1 MPVTS
6 KRSLRTTAWSVT
18 AVVAATGVAVVAGA
32 GVAKAEYIVPTG
44 SYDATAQAIAIH
56 ATIQNPSIPLGLTIE
71 GIGPEASSR
80 LNSTGQ
86 SDAEASF
93 PYIGPVIPGLIGIAA
108 GLYGF
113 PSPGYPM
120 QASTGAGDAPATVTY
135 PGIRLHAESGQET
148 NVGSAAVSGPTGG
161 GTSDSR
167 ISVTNTGGVSSLAD
181 TALDAVNLGNGLRLA
196 GIHSLASVTADG
208 TSGKLTRSSSLSIA
222 RITVPGLAIEVP
234 KTTPESAPIPIPIPG
249 VPQLPDTKFPAIP
262 LPFGGQTLPAPDLG
276 FVDGVFTMTLPGFGS
291 TQYAVPASAVLDAFQ
306 AAGFTFTYQPAE
318 STPTGVS
325 GASFRVRTEFP
336 APPDN
341 PYFGGTT
348 PVTYTIGK
356 VSANVTFNVFSA
368 ADTPAGIAGGNA
380 STGVTPSEGLDAG
393 ALPGLFPSTSAAGAT
408 PGLSAAPSESV
419 AQAAPASVTRLLP
432 VNESVDLAKFYVA
445 LFVVAFAAL
454 FAMTTLRLLGV
465 RSLWS

>member
-1 MPVTS
+1 MSVTS
-6 KRSLRTTAWSVT
+6 KRSRRTTAWSAT
-18 AVVAATGVAVVAGA
+18 AVLAATGVAVVSGA

-44 SYDATAQAIAIH
+44 SYDATAQAIGIH

-93 PYIGPVIPGLIGIAA
+93 PYIGPIIPGLIGVFA
-108 GLYGF
+108 GLYGL

-120 QASTGAGDAPATVTY
+120 QAQTGAGDAPATVTY

-148 NVGSAAVSGPTGG
+148 NVGSASVSGPTGG

-167 ISVTNTGGVSSLAD
+167 ISVTNSGGISSTAD
-181 TALDAVNLGNGLRLA
+181 TALDALNLGNGLRLV
-196 GIHSLASVTADG
+196 GIHSLASVAADG
-208 TSGKLTRSSSLSIA
+208 TSGKLTRASSLSIA

-234 KTTPESAPIPIPIPG
+234 KTTPGSAPIPIPIPG
-249 VPQLPDTKFPAIP
+249 VPQLPDTQFPPIP

-291 TQYAVPASAVLDAFQ
+291 TQYAVPASAVLDAFK
-306 AAGFTFTYQPAE
+306 AAGFSMTYQPAE
-318 STPTGVS
+318 STPTGVT
-325 GASFRVRTEFP
+325 GASFAIRTEFP

-341 PYFGGTT
+341 QYVGGTT

-368 ADTPAGIAGGNA
+368 AETPASIAGGDI
-380 STGVTPSEGLDAG
+380 STGVIPADGVDAG
-393 ALPGLFPSTSAAGAT
+393 AIPGLLPGTAGAVPTVNGAT
-408 PGLSAAPSESV
+408 PGDSV

-432 VNESVDLAKFYVA
+432 AGESVDLATFYLA